1 LDAVLPKSFHRF
13 SRLTV
18 SAGIVAC
25 ERPTLFDLEGS
36 DRVVPYVA
44 HIGGVPIEAF
54 DLSRPCL
61 LYTTTVYTVNGTL

>member
-1 LDAVLPKSFHRF
+1 VRTAH
-13 SRLTV
+13 
-18 SAGIVAC
+18 G
-25 ERPTLFDLEGS
+25 LFDLEGS

-61 LYTTTVYTVNGTL
+61 VVYDKRIYSQRDFVTF